1 MIENTKQEVSDLYRH
16 EWYTLHNGRAIK
28 CDKCGAYAHID
39 YHDNFREIE
48 AKEDC
53 PIAQSE

>member
-1 MIENTKQEVSDLYRH
+1 MYRH